1 MELSSSADNF
11 LNNRV
16 FHELFSDLFEASVRL
31 LTPIT
36 QENSELALLY
46 VRVRMNS
53 LFGCSFVRVSI
64 VFPNNGYSNNGKSV
78 YFILVTNEERNCKKK
93 KCWQKK
99 KTFSLVNLNFSNK

>member
-11 LNNRV
+11 SNNRV

-53 LFGCSFVRVSI
+53 LFGCYFVRVSI
-64 VFPNNGYSNNGKSV
+64 VFPNSGHSKSV
-78 YFILVTNEERNCKKK
+78 YFTLVTNEERNCKKNAG
-93 KCWQKK
+93 K
-99 KTFSLVNLNFSNK
+99 KTLSLVNLNFSNK